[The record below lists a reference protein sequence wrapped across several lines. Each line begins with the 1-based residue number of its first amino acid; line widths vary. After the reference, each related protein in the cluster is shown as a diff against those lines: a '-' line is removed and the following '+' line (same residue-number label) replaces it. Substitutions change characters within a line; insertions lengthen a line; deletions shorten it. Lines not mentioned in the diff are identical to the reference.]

1 MSKRTKWIG
10 VTVVLLGMA
19 IGSQYVRAAVRHHAT
34 IGTTASTTVSPEELT
49 RTAGALPET
58 LVEAYF

>member
-19 IGSQYVRAAVRHHAT
+19 IGGQYVRAAVGHHGSNRTAAT
-34 IGTTASTTVSPEELT
+34 TISPEELT
-49 RTAGALPET
+49 RAAGTLPAT
-58 LVEAYF
+58 VIDAYF